1 MMAPRTGPRVP
12 AHQVTTRHLGAA
24 YPLLTEAGLGHKGVL
39 VGRDMLGGSFVHDPF
54 ELYAAGLINSP
65 NMIVFGQIGRGKSAF
80 VKTYLWRQSVFG
92 RRAWVVDPKGEY
104 RALAAA
110 WGTRPVA
117 LRPGGS
123 VRLNPLDP
131 GPNGEEL
138 EGGFERAGGEADHL
152 AGPAGDDAWVRVRRR
167 QAEVLAS
174 LASACLGRQLLPRER
189 AATDL
194 ALAATSLARGVP
206 TLPQVV
212 DALLEPSAESAASVR
227 TGRPTLLEDGRD
239 VALELRRL
247 VHGDLRGMFDGAT
260 SPGLDLTGTLVVLD
274 LSALYNSPALGV
286 LMACAT
292 AWLQATLAR
301 QASAAGAGH
310 VFVVVDEAWAV
321 LANLGVARWLQ
332 ASWKLSRAYG
342 VANIAVLHRVSDLQS
357 VGAAGSEQVGLA
369 SGLLADSETR
379 VVYGQAPGEVTA
391 ARELLSLS
399 ETEADVVP
407 QLRRGVALWKV
418 GRRSFLVQH
427 VVGRGERAI
436 VDTDVAM
443 ALQAPAPSDLGRRRP
458 RRRRSSGAVGGVVGG
473 AVDPLA
479 ALEPVLA

>member
-1 MMAPRTGPRVP
+1 VVIARSGPPVP
-12 AHQVTTRHLGAA
+12 AHQVTTRHLCAA
-24 YPLLTEAGLGHKGVL
+24 YPLLTEAGLGHRGVL

-54 ELYAAGLINSP
+54 ELYATGILSNP
-65 NMIVFGQIGRGKSAF
+65 NMIVLGQIGRGKSAF
-80 VKTYLWRQSVFG
+80 VKTYLWRQAVFG

-104 RALAAA
+104 RSLAEA
-110 WGTRPVA
+110 WGVRPVS

-131 GPNGEEL
+131 GPD
-138 EGGFERAGGEADHL
+138 GEADMT
-152 AGPAGDDAWVRVRRR
+152 AETATEIPGRIGSRVNRR

-174 LASACLGRQLLPRER
+174 LAAACLGRVLLPRER
-189 AATDL
+189 AAADL
-194 ALAATSLARGVP
+194 ALVQASASGGVP

-212 DALLEPSAESAASVR
+212 EALLDPTPEAAATIR
-227 TGRPTLLEDGRD
+227 TDRATLLEDGRD

-247 VHGDLRGMFDGAT
+247 VHGDLQGMFDAPT
-260 SPGLDLTGTLVVLD
+260 SPGLDLSGSFVALD

-286 LMACAT
+286 LMACTT

-301 QASAAGAGH
+301 QATSSTRSSPGH

-342 VANIAVLHRVSDLQS
+342 IANVAVLHRLSDLRA

-369 SGLLADSETR
+369 SGLLSDSETR
-379 VVYGQAPGEVTA
+379 VVYGQAPGEVA
-391 ARELLSLS
+391 AACDLLSLS
-399 ETEADVVP
+399 ETEAELLP

-427 VVGRGERAI
+427 VLSARERAL
-436 VDTDVAM
+436 VDTDGAM
-443 ALQAPAPSDLGRRRP
+443 GGPTNQADHGDGGHHVPASTSVR
-458 RRRRSSGAVGGVVGG
+458 
-473 AVDPLA
+473 
-479 ALEPVLA
+479 

>member
-1 MMAPRTGPRVP
+1 MLTVRTGPRVP

-54 ELYAAGLINSP
+54 ELYAAGVLSNP

-80 VKTYLWRQSVFG
+80 VKTYLWRQAVFG

-104 RALAAA
+104 RSLATA
-110 WGTRPVA
+110 WGARPVS
-117 LRPGGS
+117 LRPGGT

-131 GPNGEEL
+131 GPDGEIGARHL
-138 EGGFERAGGEADHL
+138 AAPPHPAPGEAGAVGL
-152 AGPAGDDAWVRVRRR
+152 QVNQR

-174 LASACLGRQLLPRER
+174 LAAACLGRPLQPRER
-189 AATDL
+189 AAADL
-194 ALAATSLARGVP
+194 ALIEASRSRGVP

-212 DALLEPSAESAASVR
+212 DALLEPSGPAAAAVR
-227 TGRPTLLEDGRD
+227 TDRRTLLEDGRD

-247 VHGDLRGMFDGAT
+247 VHGDLRGMFDGPT
-260 SPGLDLTGTLVVLD
+260 SEGLDLSGTFVSLD

-286 LMACAT
+286 LMACTT
-292 AWLQATLAR
+292 AWLHAALAR
-301 QASAAGAGH
+301 QSAAATATGDH

-342 VANIAVLHRVSDLQS
+342 IANVAVLHRLSDLRA
-357 VGAAGSEQVGLA
+357 VGSADSEQVGLA

-379 VVYGQAPGEVTA
+379 VVYGQAPGEVEA
-391 ARELLSLS
+391 AKDLLSLS
-399 ETEADVVP
+399 ETEAEVLP

-418 GRRSFLVQH
+418 GRRSFLVHH
-427 VVGRGERAI
+427 VLAAAELGL
-436 VDTDVAM
+436 VDTDRAM
-443 ALQAPAPSDLGRRRP
+443 GPAEDRTGAFGSDG
-458 RRRRSSGAVGGVVGG
+458 
-473 AVDPLA
+473 A
-479 ALEPVLA
+479 ALATPGSVAG

>member
-1 MMAPRTGPRVP
+1 MLTPRTGPRVP
-12 AHQVTTRHLGAA
+12 AHQVTTRHLCGA
-24 YPLLTEAGLGHKGVL
+24 YPLLTEAGLGHRGVL

-54 ELYAAGLINSP
+54 ELYAQGLISNP
-65 NMIVFGQIGRGKSAF
+65 NMVVFGQIGRGKSAF
-80 VKTYLWRQSVFG
+80 VKTYLWRQAVFG

-131 GPNGEEL
+131 GPAGEEL
-138 EGGFERAGGEADHL
+138 DEDIAHAASGGAHGDPTQ
-152 AGPAGDDAWVRVRRR
+152 AGPQSQARVHRR

-189 AATDL
+189 TATDL
-194 ALAATSLARGVP
+194 ALADVSLARGVP
-206 TLPQVV
+206 ILPHVV
-212 DALLEPSAESAASVR
+212 DALLDPSAESAASVR
-227 TGRPTLLEDGRD
+227 TDRTTLLEDGRD

-247 VHGDLRGMFDGAT
+247 VHGDLRGMFDGPT
-260 SPGLDLTGTLVVLD
+260 TPGLDLTGTFVALD

-301 QASAAGAGH
+301 QAAAVGDAH

-342 VANIAVLHRVSDLQS
+342 VANVAVLHRVSDLQA

-379 VVYGQAPGEVTA
+379 VVYGQAPGEVGA

-436 VDTDVAM
+436 VDTDAAM
-443 ALQAPAPSDLGRRRP
+443 AQHAPERAGDDERR
-458 RRRRSSGAVGGVVGG
+458 
-473 AVDPLA
+473 LA
-479 ALEPVLA
+479 DEGITDRARAELVPA

>member
-1 MMAPRTGPRVP
+1 MLTPRTSPRVP

-54 ELYAAGLINSP
+54 ELYAAGVVSNP

-80 VKTYLWRQSVFG
+80 VKTYLWRQAVFG

-110 WGTRPVA
+110 CGTQPVA
-117 LRPGGS
+117 LRPGGP

-131 GPNGEEL
+131 GPAAEEA
-138 EGGFERAGGEADHL
+138 EKSGD
-152 AGPAGDDAWVRVRRR
+152 GPVRSHRR

-174 LASACLGRQLLPRER
+174 LASACLGRKLLPRER
-189 AATDL
+189 TATDL
-194 ALAATSLARGVP
+194 ALDAASFARGVP

-212 DALLEPSAESAASVR
+212 DALLDPSDASASSVR
-227 TGRPTLLEDGRD
+227 TDRPTLLEDGRD

-247 VHGDLRGMFDGAT
+247 VHGDLRGMFDGPT
-260 SPGLDLTGTLVVLD
+260 SAGMDLTGAFVSLD
-274 LSALYNSPALGV
+274 LSALYDSPALGV

-301 QASAAGAGH
+301 QASTGGAAH

-342 VANIAVLHRVSDLQS
+342 VANVAVLHRVSDLQS

-379 VVYGQAPGEVTA
+379 VVYGQAPGEVAA

-427 VVGRGERAI
+427 VVGRAEHAI
-436 VDTDVAM
+436 VDTDAAM
-443 ALQAPAPSDLGRRRP
+443 ALEPIGPPPGLDGATGPAPRSALRP
-458 RRRRSSGAVGGVVGG
+458 PS
-473 AVDPLA
+473 
-479 ALEPVLA
+479 ALVPA

>member
-1 MMAPRTGPRVP
+1 
-12 AHQVTTRHLGAA
+12 VTTRHLGAA
-24 YPLLTEAGLGHKGVL
+24 YPLLTEAGLGHRGVL
-39 VGRDMLGGSFVHDPF
+39 VGHDLLGGSFVHDPF
-54 ELYAAGLINSP
+54 ELYAAGILSNP

-80 VKTYLWRQSVFG
+80 VKTYLWRQAVFG

-104 RALAAA
+104 RSLAAA
-110 WGTRPVA
+110 WGVQPVA
-117 LRPGGS
+117 LRPGGT

-131 GPNGEEL
+131 GPTREDIEL
-138 EGGFERAGGEADHL
+138 ADLADSVAEGRGGHGVASGDLAAHPQGQHAG
-152 AGPAGDDAWVRVRRR
+152 RR

-174 LASACLGRQLLPRER
+174 LASACLGRPLHPRER
-189 AATDL
+189 TATDL
-194 ALAATSLARGVP
+194 ALDAASCSRGVP

-212 DALLEPSAESAASVR
+212 DALLEPSRESAASVR
-227 TGRPTLLEDGRD
+227 TDRAMLLEDGRD

-247 VHGDLRGMFDGAT
+247 VHGDLRGMFDGPT
-260 SPGLDLTGTLVVLD
+260 TPGLDLSGPLVALD

-301 QASAAGAGH
+301 QASAGAAH

-342 VANIAVLHRVSDLQS
+342 VANVAVLHRVSDLQT
-357 VGAAGSEQVGLA
+357 VGAVGSEQVGLA

-379 VVYGQAPGEVTA
+379 VVYGQAPGEVVA
-391 ARELLSLS
+391 ARDLLSLS
-399 ETEADVVP
+399 DTEADIVP

-427 VVGRGERAI
+427 VVAPGEREI
-436 VDTDVAM
+436 VDTDAAM
-443 ALQAPAPSDLGRRRP
+443 RARPPAPAPGGQPGWPRALDRP
-458 RRRRSSGAVGGVVGG
+458 TPRPAV
-473 AVDPLA
+473 
-479 ALEPVLA
+479 PV